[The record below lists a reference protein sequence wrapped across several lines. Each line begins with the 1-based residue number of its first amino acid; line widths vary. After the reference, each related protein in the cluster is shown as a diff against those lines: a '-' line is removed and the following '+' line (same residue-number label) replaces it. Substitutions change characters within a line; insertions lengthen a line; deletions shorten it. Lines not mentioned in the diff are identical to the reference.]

1 MVGADLAPHVGRLER
16 HGLAK
21 AAGLSS
27 IWRFVLADQFTVG
40 FEKRPE
46 DIERARTEI
55 NLVSVAQH

>member
-1 MVGADLAPHVGRLER
+1 MCWPTGATRLGEGGRTW
-16 HGLAK
+16 G
-21 AAGLSS
+21 
-27 IWRFVLADQFTVG
+27 FVLADQFTVG